1 MPADHDFEVL
11 KEDHTMEA
19 ISARLAEATKHTYL
33 GDFVLGAVDGTVTT
47 FAVVAGVVGAGLS
60 SGVAI
65 VLGLANVLA
74 DGFSMA
80 VGNYLKAK
88 SDHEVVERARQ
99 IEERH
104 IDQHP
109 EGEREEIRQIFRSK
123 GFEGN
128 LLERIVS
135 VITEDRKRWID
146 TMITEELGL
155 QLVPASP
162 IKAAWTTFLAFM
174 VAGLVP
180 LIPLFFSGYMG
191 ENKAFT
197 ASTIA
202 TALTFLAI
210 GLFKGHVVNQPLVRS
225 ALETL
230 LVGGCAA
237 TLAYLVGLWLKG
249 LGLL

>member
-1 MPADHDFEVL
+1 MPADQDFEAL
-11 KEDHTMEA
+11 QEEHTMEA
-19 ISARLAEATKHTYL
+19 VAARLASATKHTYL
-33 GDFVLGAVDGTVTT
+33 GDFVLGAVDGAVTT
-47 FAVVAGVVGAGLS
+47 FAVVAGVAGAGLS

-88 SDHEVVERARQ
+88 SDHEVVQRARQ

-104 IDQHP
+104 IEQHP
-109 EGEREEIRQIFRSK
+109 EGEREEIRQIFQSK

-135 VITEDRKRWID
+135 VITDDRERWID

-155 QLVPASP
+155 QLEPASP
-162 IKAAWTTFLAFM
+162 IKAAWTTFIAFM
-174 VAGLVP
+174 LAG
-180 LIPLFFSGYMG
+180 LIPLAPLFITGYIG
-191 ENKAFT
+191 ANTAFT
-197 ASTIA
+197 ASAIA
-202 TALTFLAI
+202 TALTFLGI
-210 GLFKGHVVNQPLVRS
+210 GLFKGHVVNQPLLRS
-225 ALETL
+225 GLETL

-237 TLAYLVGLWLKG
+237 SLAYLVGLWLKG
-249 LGLL
+249 LSLL